1 MAPVAVP
8 CMVMM
13 YEPADKELVPLS
25 RTVTLPP
32 GATVDAGIKLTDVPE
47 GTPLIADKEMVLLNP
62 FIDVVASVISIKEGA
77 GHDALAGDGVVKV
90 KPPSFNVGTNT
101 VLPVDMVR
109 ALSSYKTDVGVNE
122 RL

>member
-1 MAPVAVP
+1 M
-8 CMVMM
+8 
-13 YEPADKELVPLS
+13 
-25 RTVTLPP
+25 
-32 GATVDAGIKLTDVPE
+32 DAGIKLTDVPE

-62 FIDVVASVISIKEGA
+62 FIDVVLRVMSIKAGA

-90 KPPSFNVGTNT
+90 KPPSFNVGTYT